1 MQFRLREEV
10 FSRLEY
16 RVLAEGDSP
25 LRPTMTVVKLDAR
38 HRVKLRY
45 PAELVERRPDAV
57 VLTAAWVLPAR
68 DLGCVRFEPGDRFT
82 EHYYSDRWFD
92 VQEVTGV
99 DRRRKGWYC
108 DIAEP
113 AVITEGRVSL
123 VDLDLDVW
131 VSATGEVVI
140 LDEDEFAANPVLS
153 AAQRAGA
160 REGLH
165 TLLRMLE
172 ERQDAFAVLR

>member
-1 MQFRLREEV
+1 
-10 FSRLEY
+10 
-16 RVLAEGDSP
+16 
-25 LRPTMTVVKLDAR
+25 
-38 HRVKLRY
+38 
-45 PAELVERRPDAV
+45 
-57 VLTAAWVLPAR
+57 
-68 DLGCVRFEPGDRFT
+68 
-82 EHYYSDRWFD
+82 
-92 VQEVTGV
+92 
-99 DRRRKGWYC
+99 
-108 DIAEP
+108 
-113 AVITEGRVSL
+113 L

-131 VSATGEVVI
+131 VSAAGDVVI